1 MGELTL
7 TTAFAPRDWHVDE
20 MLYGYLPAVITGF
33 LFMVRSALLLVAW
46 SVATKPARRTRKK
59 PVRRHRIRPQ
69 KMAVRCNSQLRV
81 CFRIASLSFRLPS
94 LRWCRRSKP
103 ADLDN

>member
-46 SVATKPARRTRKK
+46 SVATKPANKADAEKNQSAGTEFGLK
-59 PVRRHRIRPQ
+59 
-69 KMAVRCNSQLRV
+69 
-81 CFRIASLSFRLPS
+81 
-94 LRWCRRSKP
+94 RWR
-103 ADLDN
+103 